1 MFTQS
6 IKLYKFYCHILK
18 SVNIWKKRI
27 HQIDRKWKVAPFC
40 KFYGRSWVSFG
51 LKVNHLAYIAP
62 RWYGS
67 RISADSQQNLLSLKY
82 DTSRRFL
89 LITSLGEQKK
99 EYVTHLA
106 SLNTNFENILLGKE
120 WTETKFKDSLL
131 GQEKLSTVTKT
142 ILT

>member
-1 MFTQS
+1 MS
-6 IKLYKFYCHILK
+6 HIKECKYLK
-18 SVNIWKKRI
+18 KKGI
-27 HQIDRKWKVAPFC
+27 HEIDRKWKVAPFS
-40 KFYGRSWVSFG
+40 KFYGRSWISFG
-51 LKVNHLAYIAP
+51 LKANHLAYIAP

-67 RISADSQQNLLSLKY
+67 RISTDSKQNLFSLKY

-99 EYVTHLA
+99 ESVTHLT